1 VTSQFIA
8 AAASVALLGAGFV
21 GIDGTRSAEVLPA
34 HQISFMSAQGAS
46 GGKCRVDVVRTG
58 TAGVADITR
67 SELTDGTCVC
77 TVTTGQPSVNGSAES
92 VVTSLLRDRSC
103 DGAPAPGRE
112 VSQAASSGGGS
123 GAVIPVLVTT
133 VGAAGLA
140 VAIGSD
146 SNG

>member
-1 VTSQFIA
+1 MFMRPIVGTA
-8 AAASVALLGAGFV
+8 AC
-21 GIDGTRSAEVLPA
+21 PC
-34 HQISFMSAQGAS
+34 AQGGS

-67 SELTDGTCVC
+67 SELSDGTCVC
-77 TVTTGQPSVNGSAES
+77 TVTTGQPSVNGAAEN
-92 VVTSLLRDRSC
+92 VVTNLLRDRTC

-112 VSQAASSGGGS
+112 ISQAAGGGS
-123 GAVIPVLVTT
+123 NALIPVLITT

-140 VAIGSD
+140 VAIAND

>member
-1 VTSQFIA
+1 MTSQLIA
-8 AAASVALLGAGFV
+8 AAASVALLGAGFA

-34 HQISFMSAQGAS
+34 HQISFTSAQGAS

-77 TVTTGQPSVNGSAES
+77 TITTGQPSVNGAAES
-92 VVTSLLRDRSC
+92 AVTSLLRDRSC
-103 DGAPAPGRE
+103 DGAPAPGQE
-112 VSQAASSGGGS
+112 VSQAAGGS
-123 GAVIPVLVTT
+123 GALIPVLVTT
-133 VGAAGLA
+133 VGAVGLA
-140 VAIGSD
+140 VAIAND